1 MDSNAINRNFEA
13 SKTISQFFLASVI
26 CILFVGCY
34 GNSQDTPEAVVDT
47 FASSIS
53 SMDIESAASCFEYG
67 EEIVAFMSGI
77 SGENYDM
84 AALQD
89 VVSAAKES
97 ELLPEISYEI
107 IESNI
112 GEDKG
117 SVRVKFTYRFDD
129 GENVN
134 ESSDEQVIP
143 VYLHEGQWWIG
154 EGYTKSERE
163 MARRGMKFIE
173 NLSKRRGGF

>member
-1 MDSNAINRNFEA
+1 MMKIYFEA
-13 SKTISQFFLASVI
+13 IRTIRQSILASVVS
-26 CILFVGCY
+26 ILFIGCFN
-34 GNSQDTPEAVVDT
+34 NSQDTPEAVVDT
-47 FASSIS
+47 FASYMS

-67 EEIVAFMSGI
+67 EEIVAFMSSI
-77 SGENYDM
+77 SGESYDM

-97 ELLPEISYEI
+97 ELLPEISYKI
-107 IESNI
+107 VESNI
-112 GEDKG
+112 DEDKG

-129 GENVN
+129 GENVH

-154 EGYTKSERE
+154 EGYSKSERE
-163 MARRGMKFIE
+163 MAKRGMKFIE

>member
-1 MDSNAINRNFEA
+1 MNNCMYFMIIDRIKVFAFV
-13 SKTISQFFLASVI
+13 FLAS
-26 CILFVGCY
+26 ILFVGCHR
-34 GNSQDTPEAVVDT
+34 NFQDTPEDVIDS
-47 FASSIS
+47 FAQSIA

-67 EEIVAFMSGI
+67 DEIMAFMSGV
-77 SGENYDM
+77 SSNDFDM
-84 AALQD
+84 EAIQD
-89 VVSAAKES
+89 IVSAAKES

-129 GENVN
+129 GENLH

-154 EGYTKSERE
+154 EGYSKSERE
-163 MARRGMKFIE
+163 MARRGIRFIE